1 MAQMHQQVCQ
11 ELGRD
16 LRWADFLRAPTIS
29 ALAALLD
36 GPGTPGAD
44 TLTWRGFQYA
54 YRYLNHRATPES
66 IPLVL
71 ITGAFQG
78 MYAMPRFEHLLRPL
92 GNMLMADLPGSGCAD
107 NLSSDH
113 GFDFLADCLNHLL
126 EKLGI
131 PRINLVGVSYGG
143 SIAYEFAQR
152 WPGRINR
159 LALAGT
165 VNSFPTYIA
174 ASRGAST
181 RVLAQGRLEPF
192 VDQIVEATMCLDPDI
207 VIRNRESTRTLLR
220 KILRETTP
228 GEATRYIDVQNRVLA
243 VRNPQDRVFDR
254 PTLVFTGEH
263 DHLTPPSLVRDL
275 AATIPGALYTS
286 FNDADHLVPMECPE
300 EMADLLIRFFT
311 DQNFDNL
318 PYCSPVE
325 QPSSGFGCSTG
336 RLLTA

>member
-1 MAQMHQQVCQ
+1 MAQMHQQICQ

-16 LRWADFLRAPTIS
+16 LRWADVLRTRTIS
-29 ALAALLD
+29 ALAALHD
-36 GPGTPGAD
+36 GAGTATAD
-44 TLTWRGFQYA
+44 SFSWRGFRAA
-54 YRYLNHRATPES
+54 YRYLNDRATLES
-66 IPLVL
+66 IPLVF

-78 MYAMPRFEHLLRPL
+78 MYAMPRIEHLLRPL

-126 EKLGI
+126 DELGI

-143 SIAYEFAQR
+143 SIAYEFAHR
-152 WPGRINR
+152 WPARINR

-165 VNSFPTYIA
+165 VNSFPAYIT

-181 RVLAQGRLEPF
+181 RVLEQGWLEPF

-207 VIRNRESTRTLLR
+207 VIRNRESTRILLE
-220 KILRETTP
+220 KILRESTP
-228 GEATRYIDVQNRVLA
+228 GEAARYIDVQNRVLA
-243 VRNPQDRVFDR
+243 VRNPQDCVFDR

-263 DHLTPPSLVRDL
+263 DALTPPEFVRDL
-275 AATIPGALYTS
+275 AATIPGALFTS
-286 FNDADHLVPMECPE
+286 FKDADHLIPMECPE

-311 DQNFDNL
+311 DQSLENL
-318 PYCSPVE
+318 PYCGPVE
-325 QPSSGFGCSTG
+325 RSRPYLVS
-336 RLLTA
+336 A